1 MTPQRVQLSRRKGWR
16 LPPNSINVA
25 RPTKWGNP
33 YRVQCAPT
41 AYALDHPAWIVVE
54 RWEGQLIARGGW
66 HRSERTA
73 TEEAVRLF
81 ATRSAADSDSIRA
94 GLAGKNL
101 ACWCPLPEPGQPDWC
116 HAAVLLR
123 LANETQP

>member
-16 LPPNSINVA
+16 LPPNTISVA

-33 YRVQCAPT
+33 YQVKPAPA

-54 RWEGQLIARGGW
+54 HWEGQRITRGGW
-66 HRSERTA
+66 HRSKQTA
-73 TEEAVRLF
+73 TEAAVRLF
-81 ATRSAADSDSIRA
+81 AATAAAGSIRDQ
-94 GLAGKNL
+94 LAGRNL

-123 LANETQP
+123 LANEREP